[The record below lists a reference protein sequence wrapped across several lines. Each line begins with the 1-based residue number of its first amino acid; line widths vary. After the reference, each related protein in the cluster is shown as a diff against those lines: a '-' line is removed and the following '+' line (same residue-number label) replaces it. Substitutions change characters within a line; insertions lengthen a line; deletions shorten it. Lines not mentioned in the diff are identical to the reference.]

1 MDPAPEVSPG
11 NGREREDDHERD
23 HDHERERERERER
36 EPVGKRAARWRK
48 EHPRGTVLLV
58 VGAILL
64 VAAGVIVWWYFHT
77 HESTD
82 NAQIDGHIAPL
93 SSRVAGTVVAVH
105 VEDNQ
110 NVDKGQLLVELDPRD
125 YQVALERAEAEL
137 EQAKAQLAAESPNFP
152 ITATTNVTQIST
164 TSDDVTSARAAI
176 IAAERDHQAA
186 LARVQAAVA
195 NQARADAD
203 LARYKYLLAQRAI
216 PQERYDAYLAAN
228 KSARAETD
236 SARALAHSAQKTVVQ
251 QEARLKQ
258 AESRAGEAN
267 RNAPHQLSIREANIA
282 AKKAAVQAAEAA
294 VERARLD
301 LEYTRIVAP
310 FAGIVGNRSVEI
322 GQHVLPGEQLL
333 AVVDL
338 DDLWVTANF
347 KETQL
352 RHLRPGQSVRI
363 KVDALAEKIDGTVE
377 SFSGASGARYS
388 LLPPENAT
396 GNFVKVVQRLPVRI
410 RFAPNQDVHRR
421 LRPGMSVEPNVRLR

>member
-11 NGREREDDHERD
+11 NGREREDEREDD
-23 HDHERERERERER
+23 HDHERERERER

-58 VGAILL
+58 VGLVVLL
-64 VAAGVIVWWYFHT
+64 AGGVIVWWYFHT

-110 NVDKGQLLVELDPRD
+110 SVDKGQLLVELDPRD
-125 YQVALERAEAEL
+125 YQVALERAEAEMA
-137 EQAKAQLAAESPNFP
+137 QAKAQLAAESPNFP
-152 ITATTNVTQIST
+152 ITATINVTQIST

-282 AKKAAVQAAEAA
+282 AKKAAVQAAAAA

-352 RHLRPGQSVRI
+352 RRLRAGQSVRI